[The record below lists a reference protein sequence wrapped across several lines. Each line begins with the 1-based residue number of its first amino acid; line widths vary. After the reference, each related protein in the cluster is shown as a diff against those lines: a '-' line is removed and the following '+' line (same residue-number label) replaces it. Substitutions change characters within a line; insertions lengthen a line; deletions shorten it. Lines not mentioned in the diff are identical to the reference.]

1 MSLFLLNLR
10 FDQQENSPH
19 RYPNTDLLTVK
30 CDHPEIR
37 INSLV
42 FLLKKNNYHPSLPI
56 QKLCPWLQRNIW
68 EGISAK
74 TVPEQPKSKENWGD
88 SRPPCQELFIYPS
101 DFIPVMGRSS
111 PLSVSSTGGKSVW
124 YILSWSQQHPITVH
138 SAKSTASSSW
148 VTWVCQNHLKTD
160 QKSCSMASWK
170 PPTTRCPT
178 WAKACS
184 PDDLPFTL
192 QVI

>member
-56 QKLCPWLQRNIW
+56 QKLCPWLQRNIL
-68 EGISAK
+68 EAY
-74 TVPEQPKSKENWGD
+74 QP
-88 SRPPCQELFIYPS
+88 RQ
-101 DFIPVMGRSS
+101 
-111 PLSVSSTGGKSVW
+111 
-124 YILSWSQQHPITVH
+124 
-138 SAKSTASSSW
+138 
-148 VTWVCQNHLKTD
+148 CQNNQSLKKIGATLVHPARSCLSTRVTSSQWWAGHPLCLFPQLKSAAPNYSAQCEKHRFLLLSHLSLPESFKD
-160 QKSCSMASWK
+160 RSKVLLHGLME
-170 PPTTRCPT
+170 TTHN
-178 WAKACS
+178 
-184 PDDLPFTL
+184 
-192 QVI
+192 QVPYMG

>member
-56 QKLCPWLQRNIW
+56 QKLCPWLQRNILEAYQPRQCQNNQSLKKIGATLVHPARSCLSTRVTSSQW
-68 EGISAK
+68 WAGHPLCLFPLQEASQCDISSA
-74 TVPEQPKSKENWGD
+74 E
-88 SRPPCQELFIYPS
+88 
-101 DFIPVMGRSS
+101 
-111 PLSVSSTGGKSVW
+111 VSS
-124 YILSWSQQHPITVH
+124 SQLQCTVRK
-138 SAKSTASSSW
+138 AP
-148 VTWVCQNHLKTD
+148 L
-160 QKSCSMASWK
+160 
-170 PPTTRCPT
+170 PPPE
-178 WAKACS
+178 S
-184 PDDLPFTL
+184 PEFAR
-192 QVI
+192 II